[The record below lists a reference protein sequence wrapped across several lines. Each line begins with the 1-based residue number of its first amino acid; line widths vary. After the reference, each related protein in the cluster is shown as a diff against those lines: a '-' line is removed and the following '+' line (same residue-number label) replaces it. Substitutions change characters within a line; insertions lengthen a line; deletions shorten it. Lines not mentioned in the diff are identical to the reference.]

1 MKWTDEEVKMLK
13 TMSDEEIVKATGR
26 TLKSVKMK
34 RYRESGHYIK
44 GAEDKDKIFAP
55 QSAFESKETRI
66 AKIIALAR
74 RLGVKLKGE
83 DK

>member
-1 MKWTDEEVKMLK
+1 MRWTDEEVKMLK

-34 RYRESGHYIK
+34 RYRENGHYIK
-44 GAEDKDKIFAP
+44 ENKDKIFAP
-55 QSAFESKETRI
+55 QSAFESKQSRI
-66 AKIIALAR
+66 AKIIMLAR

-83 DK
+83 D

>member
-1 MKWTDEEVKMLK
+1 MRWTDEEVKMLK

-44 GAEDKDKIFAP
+44 GAEDKEKIFAP
-55 QSAFESKETRI
+55 QSAFESKQSRI
-66 AKIIALAR
+66 AKIIMLAR

-83 DK
+83 EE

>member
-13 TMSDEEIVKATGR
+13 TMSDEEIVEKTGR

-44 GAEDKDKIFAP
+44 EDKEKIFAP
-55 QSAFESKETRI
+55 QSAFESKQSRI
-66 AKIIALAR
+66 AKIIMLAR

-83 DK
+83 D